1 MHLEIKEPLSN
12 MKLRVLNIIVS
23 LFITACT
30 ISSCLDSD
38 VVEYEYSSN
47 ASITAFSITDSIIT
61 YYPAVVNGKDTTLST
76 AVVGAK
82 YPFVINQHEGLI
94 YNSDSLP
101 VGTDI
106 SKVVVNITA
115 DTQGIYIVAEK
126 DSLWEKA
133 DSLNF
138 ENPIQFKVLAEIG
151 TFGRTYTAKINV
163 HQQEPDSLT
172 WTNINANFPK
182 TIQKQK
188 AVCNNN
194 CIYVF
199 AEDGTQVVMT
209 KTADGK
215 NWSELTAIDIPTQTD
230 YSSVMVWGNQFYI
243 LSEKELYTSNDGLQW
258 IKVESAQK
266 ITRLLANI
274 HTEHNHKI
282 IGVDHENYYI
292 ESEDGVIWNRYETM
306 PTKFPTSQISSVSY
320 ALETNNKLGRIVLIG
335 NNDIATDTITSVWT
349 TLTTETYWT
358 DLLIEDQN
366 YACPRL
372 ENSQLIQYN
381 GLLYMFGGPKLNMG
395 EAQAFEHFY
404 VSKDNGI
411 SWEAITK
418 KVMFPQEFNALYEEA
433 EGNYSCVVDDQQFIW
448 FMWSQT
454 GEVWRG
460 RINKFGFEK
469 Q

>member
-1 MHLEIKEPLSN
+1 

-61 YYPAVVNGKDTTLST
+61 YYPASVNGKDTTLST
-76 AVVGAK
+76 AVVGSK
-82 YPFVINQHEGLI
+82 YPFIINQNEGLI
-94 YNSDSLP
+94 YNPDSLP

-106 SKVVVNITA
+106 SKVVVDITA

-172 WTNINANFPK
+172 WTSIDANFPK
-182 TIQKQK
+182 TIKKQK
-188 AVCNNN
+188 AVYNNN
-194 CIYVF
+194 YIYVF
-199 AEDGTQVVMT
+199 AEEGTQVVMT

-215 NWSELTAIDIPTQTD
+215 NWSELTTIDIPASTD
-230 YSSVMVWGNQFYI
+230 YSSVMIWGNQFYI
-243 LSEKELYTSNDGLQW
+243 LAEKELYTSNDGLQW
-258 IKVESAQK
+258 SKVESAQK

-274 HTEHNHKI
+274 DTEHNHKI
-282 IGVDHENYYI
+282 IGVDPENYYI

-306 PTKFPTSQISSVSY
+306 PTEFPTSQISAVSY
-320 ALETNNKLGRIVLIG
+320 ALDTNDKLGRIVLIG
-335 NNDIATDTITSVWT
+335 NNDITTDTITSVWT

-358 DLLIEDQN
+358 DLLVEDMN
-366 YACPRL
+366 YACPKL

-381 GLLYMFGGPKLNMG
+381 GLLYMFGGPKLNQG
-395 EAQAFEHFY
+395 KIQAFEHFY
-404 VSKDNGI
+404 VSQDNGI
-411 SWEAITK
+411 SWKTITEK
-418 KVMFPQEFNALYEEA
+418 IMFPQEFNALYEEA

-448 FMWSQT
+448 IMWSQT